1 MWAAVL
7 VFLFQITAPQLVIGP
22 DDVLDI
28 QVFQVPDLSRTVRVD
43 QKGKITLPLI
53 GVVEAEGLTPGTLE
67 QTIARRLEEKYL
79 NQASVSVFVREFK
92 SRSVS
97 VLGAV
102 GAPGVYQLSSP
113 KTLAEVLALARGLA
127 DAPNAKAGNR
137 VLITHGDKTEEVS
150 VQDLLNNQGRAAEVR
165 IHPGAEV
172 RVLPAEV
179 VYVMGDV
186 VRPGS
191 YPVETHEALNVVQ
204 AMALAGG
211 PLRTA
216 KMKEIVI
223 YRKDAQG
230 KTVEVPLMVTSK
242 LNGPDATR
250 LVEPNDILFVP
261 GSVTK
266 RVFTRMLE
274 TGIATASGVVIFRR
288 F

>member
-1 MWAAVL
+1 MLAALLVL
-7 VFLFQITAPQLVIGP
+7 LFQPAAAQLVIGP

-43 QKGKITLPLI
+43 QRGRITLPLI
-53 GVVEAEGLTPGTLE
+53 GVVEAQGLTPGSLE

-79 NQASVSVFVREFK
+79 NQASVTVFVRELK

-102 GAPGVYQLSSP
+102 GAAGVYQLTGP
-113 KTLAEVLALARGLA
+113 KTLAEVIALARGLA
-127 DAPNAKAGNR
+127 EAPHAKAGNR
-137 VLITHGDKTEEVS
+137 VLITHEGKTEEVS
-150 VQDLLNNQGRAAEVR
+150 VQELMNNQGRAAEVR
-165 IHPGAEV
+165 IHPGDEV

-191 YPVETHEALNVVQ
+191 YPVETHEAVNVVQ

-223 YRKDAQG
+223 YRKDRQG
-230 KTVEVPLMVTSK
+230 KTVEVPLTITSR
-242 LNGPDATR
+242 LTGPDAMR

-261 GSVTK
+261 GSMTK
-266 RVFTRMLE
+266 RVFTRLLE
-274 TGIATASGVVIFRR
+274 TGITTASGVLIFR
-288 F
+288 